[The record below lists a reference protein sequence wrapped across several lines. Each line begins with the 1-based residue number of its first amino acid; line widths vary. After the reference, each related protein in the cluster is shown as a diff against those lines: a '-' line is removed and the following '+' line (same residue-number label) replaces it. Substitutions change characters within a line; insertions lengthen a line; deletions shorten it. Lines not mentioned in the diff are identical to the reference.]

1 MDGVPETALRLLE
14 AQHLGEIWR
23 VYRPRTRFRL
33 VSAILV
39 LALASG
45 WVVGAF
51 LGAFS
56 PPVPPVAVRVFYPL
70 VGLGLAGWGLYL
82 FVRAVRLKDVRA
94 VLCEY
99 GAVQLG
105 LQGAHAFRFDQVAS
119 VLPRADSG
127 LGVQT
132 IICQDGRRFVLDRA
146 LADVDDLGRRIRVSV
161 AGVHGSS
168 VSGASV

>member
-1 MDGVPETALRLLE
+1 MGGVPETAFRLVA

-23 VYRPRTRFRL
+23 VYRPRTRFR
-33 VSAILV
+33 VMAAILV

-51 LGAFS
+51 LEALS
-56 PPVPPVAVRVFYPL
+56 PPVPPAAVRVFYPL
-70 VGLGLAGWGLYL
+70 VGLGLAFCGLYL
-82 FVRAVRLKDVRA
+82 FVRAVRLRDVRA

-99 GAVQLG
+99 GVVQLG

-119 VLPRADSG
+119 VLPHSG
-127 LGVQT
+127 SHSHTYTVM
-132 IICQDGRRFVLDRA
+132 CQDGRRFVFDRA
-146 LADVDDLGRRIRVSV
+146 LADVDDLCRRIGVSV
-161 AGVHGSS
+161 AVVHGSS

>member
-1 MDGVPETALRLLE
+1 MGGVPETAVRLLA

-33 VSAILV
+33 LGAVLV

-70 VGLGLAGWGLYL
+70 VGLGLAVWGLYL

-99 GAVQLG
+99 GVVQLG
-105 LQGAHAFRFDQVAS
+105 RQGAHAFRFDQVAS
-119 VLPRADSG
+119 VSPRTDSRSRMY
-127 LGVQT
+127 T
-132 IICQDGRRFVLDRA
+132 IVCLDGRRFVLDRA
-146 LADVDDLGRRIRVSV
+146 LADVDDLGRRISVSV
-161 AGVHGSS
+161 AGVRGSS